1 MYYIANMQMTEEYKQ
16 NRRKMLMQMG
26 LAGASLGALSGIGSA
41 SSSSKQNRPS
51 LLKEEV
57 NLQGSERGQYI
68 SSVKNSSH
76 FKAVKKALIDDG
88 YKPPTGQPSAT
99 RGKVRTTDNEAK
111 QLVFPFSNEQ
121 NTNHSATAYG
131 LQVAESSGLKV
142 IANVNLDG
150 VIKRQYISSNEISA
164 EDSSEVRIITID
176 EGGDK

>member
-76 FKAVKKALIDDG
+76 FKAK
-88 YKPPTGQPSAT
+88 
-99 RGKVRTTDNEAK
+99 E
-111 QLVFPFSNEQ
+111 
-121 NTNHSATAYG
+121 
-131 LQVAESSGLKV
+131 
-142 IANVNLDG
+142 G
-150 VIKRQYISSNEISA
+150 V
-164 EDSSEVRIITID
+164 D
-176 EGGDK
+176 